1 MDQPPS
7 TLMASALIPLFFTI
21 TMSPDSVALA
31 IQAAL
36 AGANLR

>member
-1 MDQPPS
+1 VD
-7 TLMASALIPLFFTI
+7 LALSPAPLLVI
-21 TMSPDSVALA
+21 DSEAMSPDSVALA